1 VIGDSLINTLP
12 FNFSG
17 TESAMRRVIAVAVAS
32 VFIAGCA
39 GTTGDQPADPAP
51 ASRLTA
57 AERETEREAR
67 LALRDEALE
76 RLYELQPEARKGIES
91 APGYAVFDVSSVFIV
106 LFVGQRGRGVLI
118 DNATKKHTFMTS
130 SRAGT
135 GPGAGT
141 TRVFQIFVFKVRS
154 AMDQFVLAG
163 GLGGDVGASAGIGAG
178 GIVRSFN
185 PQIDIYQIPQS
196 GFAVQANWGGTVF
209 SVDRDLQ

>member
-1 VIGDSLINTLP
+1 M
-12 FNFSG
+12 
-17 TESAMRRVIAVAVAS
+17 ESTMRRVIALAVAS
-32 VFIAGCA
+32 VFFAGCA
-39 GTTGDQPADPAP
+39 GTTGDQSTDAAP

-67 LALRDEALE
+67 LALRDEALA
-76 RLYELQPEARKGIES
+76 RLYELQPEARQGIES

-106 LFVGQRGRGVLI
+106 LFVGQRGKGVLI
-118 DNATKKHTFMTS
+118 DNATKKPTFMTS

-135 GPGAGT
+135 GPGAGK
-141 TRVFQIFVFKVRS
+141 TRVFQIFVFKAKS

-178 GIVRSFN
+178 GMVRSFN

-196 GFAVQANWGGTVF
+196 GFAMQANWGGTIF
-209 SVDRDLQ
+209 SVDSNLQ